1 MDFPKYGALVQS
13 LKVAIRDTATTIPNF
28 SEKEHG
34 AVRLLAC
41 PFSPIAHEW
50 LGCSGEFDPD
60 DIPDIEDSF
69 AILPK
74 SNRIAIFHEDKV
86 IVIDT
91 YSMTAMK
98 ISWLSRTQ
106 ELTEPIE
113 VDIKELIYVL
123 QNLGFMS
130 FAKED
135 ILSSIKTM
143 EQLISILKDV
153 LELQGENGF
162 ASWRGAVCCKV
173 AYDGEPFAYF
183 YASVSGAEQDEDLAC
198 AMSAVEVVKTFF
210 SDPHFTVVG
219 PTPKA
224 IA

>member
-1 MDFPKYGALVQS
+1 MDFPKYGALLQS
-13 LKVAIRDTATTIPNF
+13 LKVAIRDKASTIENF
-28 SEKEHG
+28 SEKKQG

-69 AILPK
+69 VILPGG
-74 SNRIAIFHEDKV
+74 SRIAIFHEDTV

-91 YSMTAMK
+91 SSMTAMK
-98 ISWLSRTQ
+98 ISQLSRTQ
-106 ELTEPIE
+106 ELIEPIE
-113 VDIKELIYVL
+113 VDIKELVHVL
-123 QNLGFMS
+123 QNLGYMS
-130 FAKED
+130 MEKED
-135 ILSSIKTM
+135 LLASIKTM
-143 EQLISILKDV
+143 EQLIPILKDI

-173 AYDGEPFAYF
+173 SYDGEPFAYF

-210 SDPHFTVVG
+210 SDPHFTVVT

-224 IA
+224 AA